1 MIHLTVGQGLTSSI
15 LNIIEIIFIYQLVTS
30 DFSLGLVIIDFLAV
44 LMIIFFSIVFF
55 MLGSLY
61 PVLIVFYFW
70 LVDRIKS
77 NSYIV
82 INSILAMCIS
92 IVMASLFDL
101 VDHYTYTFFLQGK
114 TDIALLGWLIPIN
127 DLIITIVVAILAI
140 KVVRPKL
147 RWIRINF
154 P

>member
-82 INSILAMCIS
+82 INSILVMCIS

-101 VDHYTYTFFLQGK
+101 VDHYTYAFFLQGK
-114 TDIALLGWLIPIN
+114 TDIALLDGLFQLMI
-127 DLIITIVVAILAI
+127 
-140 KVVRPKL
+140 
-147 RWIRINF
+147 
-154 P
+154 

>member
-44 LMIIFFSIVFF
+44 LMIIFCSIVFF

-101 VDHYTYTFFLQGK
+101 VDHYTYTFFYKERQ
-114 TDIALLGWLIPIN
+114 I
-127 DLIITIVVAILAI
+127 
-140 KVVRPKL
+140 
-147 RWIRINF
+147 
-154 P
+154 

>member
-101 VDHYTYTFFLQGK
+101 VDHYTYTFTRKDRYSTFRM
-114 TDIALLGWLIPIN
+114 AYSN
-127 DLIITIVVAILAI
+127 
-140 KVVRPKL
+140 
-147 RWIRINF
+147 
-154 P
+154 

>member
-92 IVMASLFDL
+92 IVMEIGRASCRER
-101 VDHYTYTFFLQGK
+101 V
-114 TDIALLGWLIPIN
+114 
-127 DLIITIVVAILAI
+127 
-140 KVVRPKL
+140 
-147 RWIRINF
+147 
-154 P
+154 

>member
-77 NSYIV
+77 NSYILKLESTQKDRSRYQLWLFFTKISFKQLHEERFEYFQV
-82 INSILAMCIS
+82 SNS
-92 IVMASLFDL
+92 
-101 VDHYTYTFFLQGK
+101 
-114 TDIALLGWLIPIN
+114 
-127 DLIITIVVAILAI
+127 
-140 KVVRPKL
+140 
-147 RWIRINF
+147 
-154 P
+154 

>member
-1 MIHLTVGQGLTSSI
+1 
-15 LNIIEIIFIYQLVTS
+15 
-30 DFSLGLVIIDFLAV
+30 
-44 LMIIFFSIVFF
+44 